1 MLAYTV
7 LLMNDPLP
15 TLSVAPDYGD
25 DEDRGS
31 KDVSR
36 DRESR
41 EFRRWRAANTQAPRR
56 AEMPGLSRMNL

>member
-1 MLAYTV
+1 
-7 LLMNDPLP
+7 MNDLLP

-36 DRESR
+36 DREFPEFWRRRIANPQASR
-41 EFRRWRAANTQAPRR
+41 CAK
-56 AEMPGLSRMNL
+56 MPESSWMNF